1 MSLPDLQTDFNY
13 LKTKIK
19 EIKTELHTH
28 YFNGFKS
35 CPEDRFYEVMQPFMV
50 TAERAF
56 AKAETAMLEMDTLY
70 KEVVKFYGEDSVAMK
85 PEEFFGIFKT
95 FSASFEKAREDNQKQ
110 KEKEAQREKAK
121 TAAKARQEQMAAK
134 KNRINV
140 QGGGKHTKRYLVLCQ
155 ECPYKTKGIH
165 VKLLTNRLLF
175 IRDI

>member
-1 MSLPDLQTDFNY
+1 MSLPDLQADFNY

-28 YFNGFKS
+28 YFNGYKS
-35 CPEDRFYEVMQPFMV
+35 TPEDRFYEVMQPFMV
-50 TAERAF
+50 SAERAF
-56 AKAETAMLEMDTLY
+56 EKVDKAMLEMDALY

-121 TAAKARQEQMAAK
+121 TAAKARQEQMAVK

-140 QGGGKHTKRYLVLCQ
+140 QGGGKHFIYVLS
-155 ECPYKTKGIH
+155 YYSIST
-165 VKLLTNRLLF
+165 
-175 IRDI
+175 